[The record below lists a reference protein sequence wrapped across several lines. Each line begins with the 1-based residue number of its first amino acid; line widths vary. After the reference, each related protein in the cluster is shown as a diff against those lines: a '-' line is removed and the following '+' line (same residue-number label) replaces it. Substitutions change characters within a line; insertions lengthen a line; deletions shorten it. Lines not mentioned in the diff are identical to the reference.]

1 MHSKKVDHVFL
12 WITLALVFGGFF
24 LFLSASLGL
33 LARDG
38 GASFENVFVSQIV
51 LGLFLGSIALF
62 LISRIPYKNIR
73 KFSFF
78 FFLLGIILTICVFV
92 PGIGFG
98 HGGAK
103 RWLNLGFTTFQ
114 PSEVLKLGFVLYFA
128 SWLGAAKERVN
139 TLKHGTIP
147 FLVLLSIPAILLILE
162 PDVGTF
168 GVIVAA
174 GAGMFIVAGGNLK
187 HLFLMGIAGVLVFA
201 VVVHYKPYLRDRI
214 DTFLNPDSDPQ
225 GTGYQLNQSL
235 IAVGSGQIFGR
246 GFGQSIQKFNSL
258 PEPTN
263 DSIFAVASEEFGFLG
278 SSTLILLFLFFAM
291 RGLHI
296 AGRAPDRW
304 GRIAVTGIVL
314 LIMTQSFIN
323 IASMVGLFPL
333 TGVPLIFIS
342 HGGTA
347 LFFALAEVGIILSIS
362 RYKMAPSL
370 PQ

>member
-1 MHSKKVDHVFL
+1 MNTKKVDHVFL

-33 LARDG
+33 LAREG
-38 GASFENVFVSQIV
+38 GASFENVFVSQVV
-51 LGLFLGSIALF
+51 LGLFLGSIAMYF
-62 LISRIPYKNIR
+62 ISRLHYKYIR
-73 KFSFF
+73 KISFF
-78 FFLLGIILTICVFV
+78 LFLLGIILTIGVFV

-103 RWLNLGFTTFQ
+103 RWIDLRFTTFQ
-114 PSEVLKLGFVLYFA
+114 PSEILKLGFVLYFA
-128 SWLGAAKERVN
+128 SWLSASKDKVN
-139 TLKHGTIP
+139 TFKNGTVP
-147 FLVLLSIPAILLILE
+147 FLALLAIPAILLVLE

-168 GVIVAA
+168 GVIAIA
-174 GAGMFIVAGGNLK
+174 GAGMFVTAGGKLS
-187 HLFLMGIAGVLVFA
+187 HMLLIAIMGVLSFVT
-201 VVVHYKPYLRDRI
+201 VVHFKPYLQERI

-225 GTGYQLNQSL
+225 GAGYQLNQSL

-246 GFGQSIQKFNSL
+246 GFGQSIQKFSSL

-263 DSIFAVASEEFGFLG
+263 DSIFAVASEEFGFVG
-278 SSTLILLFLFFAM
+278 SSIIVLLFLFFAM

-296 AGRAPDRW
+296 AGNAPDRW
-304 GRIAVTGIVL
+304 GRITVTGIVL
-314 LIMTQSFIN
+314 LVITQSFIN

-362 RYKMAPSL
+362 RYKTGSSF
-370 PQ
+370 Q